1 MATNVEYILSLTDR
15 ASSPLVRIAG
25 ASQNTLATFAKL
37 TAQSKGVQ
45 AAAKDLGGSLSALRQ
60 RLDLLR
66 AEKEII
72 DPRNIAQIRQYN
84 REIDSLTRQI
94 DRLDNAGRGGGLK
107 RLFSD
112 LTGGLGGFIN
122 PAMAAAAGIGGAVKN
137 AVSLD
142 EGMAKV
148 NITAQLDP
156 ASLKKATEQVREI
169 TARNKADITQ
179 APEALEQIISQTGD
193 LDLSLSILEATQK
206 GAKAQFADTNVVAG
220 ALARTLSIVG
230 KENTNAGEV
239 LDTFVEAKRVGAGEF
254 EDFARYMPDL
264 IAGADALGYN
274 YKEVAGVFAYMTG
287 KGQSAERASTLM
299 NNLYSILGRGEVVE
313 KMSKAGID
321 VFDDTGAIRSTLD
334 IFREMEAVTASMTDR
349 QKSNFIES
357 LGIVDKEAKSAF
369 MVMASD
375 TDKLAESLTAVADAA
390 GTTDRALELS
400 RNSAQRVQE
409 LWNSF
414 KMTLTDFGASVLPL
428 VEVGIGALGVGLDV
442 VGGILSGIT
451 SAFGWWFDRLQSGNP
466 LIWGV
471 TVSLGALSV
480 ALSAHKIKLIAVAAW
495 QKIVATG
502 SALLAG
508 AIKVLNTAFVT
519 SPVGLLVLGIGALA
533 GVVYSLTSRTDK
545 ATASFA
551 AFNTEL
557 AKSKDETRASF
568 DAAMQAAEGS
578 DERAAAIGRINEQY
592 GQYLPN
598 LLTEKSTN
606 DELRDALDR
615 VNIELERK
623 LRNKFRDQA
632 MEAAQSAAE
641 EARTAALNSLLDM
654 VDEGQRQALATDFN
668 AAWNRLKAGTSD
680 WKGEEAQL
688 QEKYGIGTGFL
699 DYLKGGISFDGLY
712 SDVGEQMMN
721 LQNAAYQLGQ
731 ATERIE
737 LLYGEGKPTTVLA
750 SPFVNGVYNPGA
762 AALLNGG
769 GNLPGAA
776 TGNGN
781 QTSAPGGAVPK
792 TYAELMASLG
802 GKGRRTTT
810 GSVGFRSDMFDL
822 DSVAVNEKGT
832 GAYGAIVSKLGR
844 VKLAG
849 LTAASLGAGMASPAL
864 VQTVVPPDTP
874 AAVAT
879 VPAPDTADYGR
890 KGGRPI
896 ADKFCDQ
903 IVIHI
908 ANADGKGYDQIRQE
922 IVNVLMEATD
932 YGQV

>member
-72 DPRNIAQIRQYN
+72 DPRDISQIRQYN

-122 PAMAAAAGIGGAVKN
+122 PAMATAAGIGASVKN
-137 AVSLD
+137 AMSLD

-148 NITAQLDP
+148 NITARLDP

-220 ALARTLSIVG
+220 ALARTLSIAG

-287 KGQSAERASTLM
+287 KGQSAERAATLM
-299 NNLYSILGRGEVVE
+299 NNLYSILGRGDVVE
-313 KMSKAGID
+313 KMSKAGIN

-334 IFREMEAVTASMTDR
+334 IFREMEAVTASMSDR

-390 GTTDRALELS
+390 GATDRALELS

-451 SAFGWWFDRLQSGNP
+451 SAFGWWFDALREGNP
-466 LIWGV
+466 VI
-471 TVSLGALSV
+471 GALTGTLGV
-480 ALSAHKIKLIAVAAW
+480 LGVMLVAHKVKVLAVDAVHKIAAA
-495 QKIVATG
+495 G

-508 AIKVLNTAFVT
+508 AIKVLNAAFVT

-533 GVVYSLTSRTDK
+533 GVIYSLTSKTDK

-632 MEAAQSAAE
+632 MNDALAE
-641 EARTAALNSLLDM
+641 LEEVRTSVLNNLLDR
-654 VDEGQRQALATDFN
+654 VDDKDKQAELAADFG
-668 AAWNRLKAGTSD
+668 RMFDKMKAGMD
-680 WKGEEAQL
+680 WGADAAAIR
-688 QEKYGIGTGFL
+688 EKYDIGGALDEFFRGFTLTLHRGVTGRLNQLTDALSDYNETAGRL
-699 DYLKGGISFDGLY
+699 D
-712 SDVGEQMMN
+712 
-721 LQNAAYQLGQ
+721 
-731 ATERIE
+731 
-737 LLYGEGKPTTVLA
+737 LLYGEGQPAAVPS
-750 SPFVNGVYNPGA
+750 SPFVNGVYNPGG
-762 AALLNGG
+762 AALLHGG
-769 GNLPGAA
+769 GSLPGASA
-776 TGNGN
+776 GNGSLP
-781 QTSAPGGAVPK
+781 SAPGGAGPK

-802 GKGRRTTT
+802 GKGRRTTA
-810 GSVGFRSDMFDL
+810 GSVGSRSDVFDL

-849 LTAASLGAGMASPAL
+849 LTAAASFGAGMASPAL

-879 VPAPDTADYGR
+879 VPAPDTAEYGR
-890 KGGRPI
+890 KGSRPI

-922 IVNVLMEATD
+922 IVNVLMEVTD